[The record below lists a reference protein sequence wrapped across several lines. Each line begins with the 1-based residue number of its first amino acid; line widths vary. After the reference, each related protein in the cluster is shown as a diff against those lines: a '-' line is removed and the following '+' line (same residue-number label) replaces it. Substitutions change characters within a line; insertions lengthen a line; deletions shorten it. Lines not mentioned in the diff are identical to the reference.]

1 MATTDAE
8 IVASLS
14 EEEKASA
21 LKKVVGSSFLGN
33 FIEWFDYASYSYLAT
48 VIAVV
53 FFPAED
59 KMVATMSTFAVFALS
74 FLVRPI
80 GALFWGNMG
89 DKKGRKWTLSVSI
102 LLMSGATFLIG
113 CLPGYAV
120 IGVAAPLLLLLL
132 RMCQSFSASGEYA
145 GASTFIAEYAPSDQ
159 RGFYCSMVPAS
170 TATGLLVGSFFA
182 TGMYAIWGAESSF
195 VVNIGWRIPFWLAGP
210 LGYITH
216 YIRTHLNDS
225 PVYLAM
231 MNAVEN
237 AGGEYGEKQPIR
249 ALFRNHLKV
258 TLIAF
263 GTSMLNAIGFYAVLT
278 FMPNYLEAVLL
289 YDPASAG
296 TITTILLFAYIAM
309 IFISGKISDR
319 VGRKKML
326 IIAAAG
332 FIILTIPMFKLMGT
346 MSFGLILIA
355 ELVMNALLTIND
367 GTLASYLTET
377 FPTEVRFSGFA
388 FTFNLANALFG
399 GSCSFICLKLIDMTG
414 DTIAP
419 AYYIMLIAA
428 IALVCMILSKE
439 YTGKKLED
447 I

>member
-1 MATTDAE
+1 MAKTDAE
-8 IVASLS
+8 IIAGLT
-14 EEEKASA
+14 EEEKAGA

-48 VIAVV
+48 VISVV
-53 FFPAED
+53 FFPASD

-89 DKKGRKWTLSVSI
+89 DKKGRKWTLSMSI

-113 CLPGYAV
+113 CLPGYAT
-120 IGVAAPLLLLLL
+120 IGIGAPALLLLL
-132 RMCQSFSASGEYA
+132 RMVQSFSASGEYA
-145 GASTFIAEYAPSDQ
+145 GASTFIAEYSPADQ

-170 TATGLLVGSFFA
+170 TATGLLVGSLFA
-182 TGMYAIWGAESSF
+182 TGLYTIWGAESEF

-210 LGYITH
+210 LGYVTH

-231 MNAVEN
+231 MEAVEN
-237 AGGEYGEKQPIR
+237 AGGDVGEKQPIR
-249 ALFRNHLKV
+249 ALFRDHLRV

-263 GTSMLNAIGFYAVLT
+263 GTAVLNAIGFYAVLT
-278 FMPNYLEAVLL
+278 FMPNYLEAVLG
-289 YDPASAG
+289 YDPGAAT
-296 TITTILLFAYIAM
+296 TITNITLVAYIFM
-309 IFISGKISDR
+309 IFISGKISDK

-326 IIAAAG
+326 IIAASG
-332 FIILTIPMFKLMGT
+332 FIVLTVPMFLLMGT
-346 MSFGLILIA
+346 LSFGMILLA
-355 ELVMNALLTIND
+355 ELIMNALLTIND

-388 FTFNLANALFG
+388 FTFNLANAIFG
-399 GSCSFICLKLIDMTG
+399 GSCSFICLALVDATG
-414 DTIAP
+414 NQIAP
-419 AYYIMLIAA
+419 AFYVMAIAA
-428 IALVCMILSKE
+428 VALVCMILSKE
-439 YTGKKLED
+439 YTGKDLSE